1 MKFYSVLLVCVLSLV
16 CTGCGGGADNDVVVK
31 TDYDPAVT
39 IKESLAGVKTSGRLG
54 SNFGG
59 VMAAVQ
65 DMKKTDPAKAEALEK
80 ALNELTSLKDAA
92 KTKAKA
98 EEILKLL

>member
-1 MKFYSVLLVCVLSLV
+1 MKFYSVLLVCVFSLA
-16 CTGCGGGADNDVVVK
+16 CTGCGGGADNDVVIK
-31 TDYDPAVT
+31 TDYDPAET
-39 IKESLAGVKTSGRLG
+39 INESLAGINTSERLV

-65 DMKKTDPAKAEALEK
+65 DMKKTDPAKAEAIEK
-80 ALNELTSLKDAA
+80 ALNEMTSLKDPA

-98 EEILKLL
+98 EEILKQL

>member
-1 MKFYSVLLVCVLSLV
+1 MKFYSVLLVCVFTFA
-16 CTGCGGGADNDVVVK
+16 CTGCGGGADNDAVIK

-39 IKESLAGVKTSGRLG
+39 IKESLAGIKTSGRLG

-65 DMKKTDPAKAEALEK
+65 DMKKTDPAKGEAIEK
-80 ALNELTSLKDAA
+80 ALNEMTSLKDAA
-92 KTKAKA
+92 KMKAKA
-98 EEILKLL
+98 EEIIKQL